1 LIPSPK
7 QYLDLLVCLNWIGG
21 FGYNTLT
28 LTTSIIY
35 LLMVEEINSISWI
48 GKSQSGQ
55 HWFSWPGLRS
65 QNRSISSHQ
74 RSPAWPVFPWVPQV
88 WVDLGTSC
96 MSTGKCWST
105 RSTNKV
111 SSSHMYS
118 LVVLAC
124 GPTWPLSE
132 SLLIDRC
139 LRRISIRGV

>member
-55 HWFSWPGLRS
+55 HWFSWPGL
-65 QNRSISSHQ
+65 
-74 RSPAWPVFPWVPQV
+74 
-88 WVDLGTSC
+88 
-96 MSTGKCWST
+96 
-105 RSTNKV
+105 
-111 SSSHMYS
+111 
-118 LVVLAC
+118 
-124 GPTWPLSE
+124 
-132 SLLIDRC
+132 
-139 LRRISIRGV
+139 